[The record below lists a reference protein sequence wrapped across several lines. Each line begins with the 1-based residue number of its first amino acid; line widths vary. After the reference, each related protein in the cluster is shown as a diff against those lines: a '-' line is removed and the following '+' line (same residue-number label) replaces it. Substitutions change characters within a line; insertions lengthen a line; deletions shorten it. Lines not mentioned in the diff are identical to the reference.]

1 MAISLNS
8 IQRGP
13 EKKPPRILLYTVH
26 GFGKTTFAS
35 QAWKPI
41 FIMTEEGI
49 GKLSYDRFPLC
60 KSYEDVISA
69 LDSLMDGK
77 HDYKSC
83 VIDTADG
90 LERLVF
96 DFTAKKGGKA
106 NIEDFGFGKGY
117 NLAAT
122 HWGEI
127 LSRLEFLRD
136 KKKMAVI
143 LLSHA
148 SIKTFNAPDIEP
160 YDRYQPDLH
169 KVSASY
175 LCEWVDIIL
184 FGNYKVYTREV
195 NKTSERVI
203 AEGSGERLLFTE
215 ERPAHWGKNRYGLP
229 FELQFSFSAFA
240 KALTEANG
248 KSGKQ
253 TELHDRGTQQDDGN
267 IENDI
272 VETVK
277 EETGAEDA
285 PFR

>member
-35 QAWKPI
+35 QAWNPI

-60 KSYEDVISA
+60 KTYEDVIFA
-69 LDSLMDGK
+69 LDSLINEK
-77 HDYKSC
+77 HDYRSY
-83 VIDTADG
+83 VIDTGDG
-90 LERLVF
+90 LEQLVF
-96 DFTAKKGGKA
+96 DYTAKYGGKEH
-106 NIEDFGFGKGY
+106 IEDFGFNRGY
-117 NLAAT
+117 KFAIP
-122 HWGEI
+122 HWKKI
-127 LSRLEFLRD
+127 ITLLETLRD

-143 LLSHA
+143 ILSHA
-148 SIKTFNAPDIEP
+148 LIKTFNAPDVEP

-169 KVSASY
+169 SVSAAQ

-229 FELQFSFSAFA
+229 YELPFSFSAFA

-248 KSGKQ
+248 QSRKQ
-253 TELHDRGTQQDDGN
+253 AELHNRGTQQSDGN
-267 IENDI
+267 IENNP
-272 VETVK
+272 VEIIK